1 MREVVVSAATLAG
14 LVGLACLYGNG
25 KGIGRSRVAREAD
38 FEAINDVNYDVLGD
52 NLPGEMSESDL
63 AEAELNFIRALG
75 YLDGSVDVPE
85 FLSEDVKVFQQNGA
99 KKAVQFVAKCMKN
112 NECKTNAIRKVKNW
126 SYDQWNFLK
135 SDDNRPSF
143 MKPFVKELLPIKTQ
157 DYDWTAD
164 IKAMYKAEK
173 DKSLKQAWGE
183 TLAFEACT
191 PYDNMLWRCPPDQD
205 KTPEKLNQNFM
216 WSEDAETLAQF
227 DAEKLAA
234 PSLLDFEAS
243 VSDSARNDYQDNAF
257 GTFGKG
263 VKIIYIIPNGIPIF
277 MHDEVILDKAERNA
291 GKTSQFRNYW
301 DWFVA
306 FNDKYIGIKKG
317 VNVKNRQNTGWWFI
331 RQDEVGL
338 PYTKSIVKA
347 SKRFPWSRFETR
359 LVVPQY
365 TAVAPKVTT
374 TYRTIESAM
383 FGADKE
389 SIPIDMRIPSEA
401 SKDGND
407 CFIFWFHQYVPTDIF
422 ALNKEE
428 HQERILKIESVCTVI
443 HIWVGL
449 DARNEVDF
457 GATTRVVKYIQKIL
471 QPTLL
476 TAEHKDQKLN
486 GYFYV
491 SNLSALRVDGQSEG
505 AKLLEKVYNI
515 VAMVKSRT
523 RCLLAAPATNVM
535 TEIAAYAA
543 ANAREND
550 YFEDINFLFDD
561 FDHVTTE
568 GIVSTTVESMM
579 SIDPGF
585 NPSTAPVAWETTAS
599 NVTDPWYTTEQVEDI
614 PSQWACCG
622 VAADAVKYDTTK
634 EMCCSNGQRVDVAN
648 EDECLY
654 V

>member
-25 KGIGRSRVAREAD
+25 KDIGRSRVAREAD

-52 NLPGEMSESDL
+52 NLPGEMSEADL
-63 AEAELNFIRALG
+63 VQAERNFMMALG

-85 FLSEDVKVFQQNGA
+85 LLEEDVKVYQQAGGNA

-112 NECKTNAIRKVKNW
+112 SECKTNAIRKVKNW

-157 DYDWTAD
+157 DYDWTATV
-164 IKAMYKAEK
+164 KAAYKAEK
-173 DKSLKQAWGE
+173 DKTVKQAWGE

-205 KTPEKLNQNFM
+205 KTPAKLTQGFG

-243 VSDSARNDYQDNAF
+243 VSDAGRNDYQDNAF

-277 MHDEVILDKAERNA
+277 MHDEVILDKDARNA

-428 HQERILKIESVCTVI
+428 HQERILKIESVCTVKQ
-443 HIWVGL
+443 GRAPGE
-449 DARNEVDF
+449 DPQD
-457 GATTRVVKYIQKIL
+457 RVRLHRHPHLGRPRHQERRRLRRHHQGRQVHPEDPPAHPPDRRAQGPEAERLLLRL
-471 QPTLL
+471 QPVRPQGRGPVRGPEAPGEGLQRRRHGQVQDQVPPGRPCHQRHDRDRRLRRRQRQGERLL
-476 TAEHKDQKLN
+476 RGHQLP
-486 GYFYV
+486 
-491 SNLSALRVDGQSEG
+491 LRR
-505 AKLLEKVYNI
+505 L
-515 VAMVKSRT
+515 
-523 RCLLAAPATNVM
+523 
-535 TEIAAYAA
+535 
-543 ANAREND
+543 
-550 YFEDINFLFDD
+550 
-561 FDHVTTE
+561 
-568 GIVSTTVESMM
+568 
-579 SIDPGF
+579 
-585 NPSTAPVAWETTAS
+585 
-599 NVTDPWYTTEQVEDI
+599 
-614 PSQWACCG
+614 
-622 VAADAVKYDTTK
+622 
-634 EMCCSNGQRVDVAN
+634 
-648 EDECLY
+648 
-654 V
+654 